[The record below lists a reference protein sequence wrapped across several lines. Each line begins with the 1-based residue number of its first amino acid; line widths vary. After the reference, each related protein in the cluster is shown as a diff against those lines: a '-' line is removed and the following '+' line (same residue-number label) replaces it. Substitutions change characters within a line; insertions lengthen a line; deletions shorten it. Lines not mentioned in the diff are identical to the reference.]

1 MQVSSG
7 KRNREK
13 GKQRKGEEEMKTKQ
27 QQKTTTTLFAILMF
41 ALVTVLPYASAQ
53 NPPATPAPSTAEA
66 TNEEPEQQMNNKVSI
81 SVTEARIQDV
91 LRSLAAMRPGTTMM
105 IDPAVSGTVSFELQD
120 VPWEIALQLVAE
132 QNGLMITQRAEN
144 IFLVEQ
150 ATGMAQEKAQEDIL
164 VELYTVE
171 EIKVMEDY
179 ELIALLSQTQAMP
192 EGATVEEV
200 RAELMRT
207 PGFLIKHLAVTNKPA
222 VEVIEAL
229 ARKSSIDF
237 VFSTHFK
244 SKTAAPAPAAEGG
257 APAQPSVTSNL
268 PPISLN
274 ITNKALP
281 TALKLIADQ
290 GGLSVTEQDGVWVVK
305 PLRAEEIEMEPL
317 VTQTFRV
324 RYIPVDEKLQ
334 SDVKSMLSERG
345 TMVSRGKIITVF
357 DTAERIDKI
366 SRIIEDQDIPT
377 PQVLIEARFFV
388 LNNTDSDELG
398 IDWTTLT
405 TSAADGGGM
414 NFNIQPD
421 ANMTWQYMEGNLVS
435 DPDIHTA
442 TLTLP
447 QLNAVL
453 RALKNDDNAKQL
465 SNPKIIVSSD
475 EQATI
480 HIGRQEPII
489 KSSIDNSGDTAIIT
503 YELDEDF
510 GGETVQVTDL
520 LADQGDS
527 TATETSYT
535 GYKGYLD
542 LGTKLTV
549 APSVKTEDEVY
560 IKVIP
565 ELINRPGE
573 VVLDIQTFPILF
585 RVRVQTE
592 FTVRSGQTIAIGG
605 LVSEDI
611 TETSKHV
618 PGLSAIPLIGEAFK
632 YDSKESIR
640 SETIIF
646 LTVKVL
652 SPQEIETTT
661 GIPVRAR
668 EVQDVVNDI
677 RREDA
682 DGAVYNEE
690 RVKTERAE
698 RARLKEERKLSRR
711 VERFFNPEQEQAV
724 EAEAQ
729 EAVEAEEAMI
739 PEEPEMDP
747 ETGILP
753 AEKVSEEDIETG
765 IIGAEESDGV
775 VDVEQEAAIEKGI
788 EVPAE

>member
-1 MQVSSG
+1 
-7 KRNREK
+7 
-13 GKQRKGEEEMKTKQ
+13 MKT
-27 QQKTTTTLFAILMF
+27 QQKTTTSILTITMLALATL
-41 ALVTVLPYASAQ
+41 LPFASAQ
-53 NPPATPAPSTAEA
+53 EAPAPPAPEAE
-66 TNEEPEQQMNNKVSI
+66 TEQPGQHMNNKVSI

-144 IFLVEQ
+144 IYLVEQ
-150 ATGMAQEKAQEDIL
+150 ASGIAAQATAEEDII
-164 VELYTVE
+164 VELYTAE
-171 EIKVMEDY
+171 EIETMEDY
-179 ELIALLSQTQAMP
+179 ELLALVGQTQAMP
-192 EGATVEEV
+192 EGVTVEEV
-200 RAELMRT
+200 RAELVRT

-244 SKTAAPAPAAEGG
+244 PKAPAAPSADG
-257 APAQPSVTSNL
+257 AATAQPSVTSNL

-281 TALKLIADQ
+281 TALKLVADQ

-324 RYIPVDEKLQ
+324 RYIPVDETLQ
-334 SDVKSMLSERG
+334 ADVKSMLSERG
-345 TMVSRGKIITVF
+345 AMVSRGKIITVF

-398 IDWTTLT
+398 IDWTTLS

-414 NFNIQPD
+414 AFNIQPD
-421 ANMTWQYMEGNLVS
+421 ANMTWQYMEGNLVT

-453 RALKNDDNAKQL
+453 RALKNDDKAKQL

-520 LADQGDS
+520 LADQGDAR
-527 TATETSYT
+527 ATETSYT

-611 TETSKHV
+611 AESSKHV

-632 YDSKESIR
+632 YDSEEKVR

-652 SPQEIETTT
+652 SAQEIETTT

-668 EVQDVVNDI
+668 EVQDTVDDI

-682 DGAVYNEE
+682 AGAVYDEE
-690 RVKTERAE
+690 RVKLERAE
-698 RARLKEERKLSRR
+698 RARLKEEGKLSRR
-711 VERFFNPEQEQAV
+711 VERFFDPQKQQESEKA
-724 EAEAQ
+724 AQ
-729 EAVEAEEAMI
+729 EAEEAI
-739 PEEPEMDP
+739 KALEETQAETQ
-747 ETGILP
+747 TGILP
-753 AEKVSEEDIETG
+753 AEEVSEEDIKTG
-765 IIGAEESDGV
+765 ILDSEDKVIEISDDQSMELAEEADEV
-775 VDVEQEAAIEKGI
+775 VDVEQEVAEEKGI
-788 EVPAE
+788 EVPANQ